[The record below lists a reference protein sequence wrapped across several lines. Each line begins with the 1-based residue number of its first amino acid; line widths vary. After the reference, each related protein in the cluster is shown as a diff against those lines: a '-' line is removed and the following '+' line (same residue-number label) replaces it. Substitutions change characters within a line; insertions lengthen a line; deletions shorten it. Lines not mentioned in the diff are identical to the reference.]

1 MDIKK
6 IIHKNL
12 KENHDIIRK
21 DESLDLLIKA
31 TDSLVDCVRYLE
43 SLTQITDNQH
53 CNEAIIKILDFLR
66 HPMGNLSSEGGFD
79 EKKQTNL
86 LSMLEMISSVIGR
99 EKESKKM
106 R

>member
-1 MDIKK
+1 
-6 IIHKNL
+6 
-12 KENHDIIRK
+12 
-21 DESLDLLIKA
+21 
-31 TDSLVDCVRYLE
+31 
-43 SLTQITDNQH
+43 
-53 CNEAIIKILDFLR
+53 
-66 HPMGNLSSEGGFD
+66 MGNLSSEGGFD